1 MNNRTKFYE
10 ILVGARIDNKK
21 LIFVIEKIMPL
32 IKKYSKIDKSEI
44 DEELKSYLIEYA
56 IKIIKQEDFADKF
69 IKK

>member
-44 DEELKSYLIEYA
+44 DEHSKSYLIEYA

-69 IKK
+69 IRK